1 MASKGSIYVGNLPKT
16 FTENDLRQLF
26 AGTGD
31 IASAVCKEGKSKDGL
46 QMFSYGFVNYV
57 DEASVQ
63 QAISAFAG
71 KVVQGRVLTVR
82 RSERDKKFFAFVRS
96 KRNSSTPVLVIDGH
110 VLTKPQDIAAQFLSS
125 FQKSFTDSLDLPSS
139 PLECHCPIPPLESV
153 EITVGDVYKRLVS
166 LNPSKAPGPDGLYPV
181 LLKETA
187 LVSCGILHHIFSMSL
202 RLGSVPSSWKCAHIT
217 PIFKAGDRSSPEN
230 YRPVALTSIASKLLE
245 SLVVNS
251 IDRHVGLHCPITPL
265 QHGFTRGKS
274 CVTQVLHLTNE
285 WLHSM
290 DGPHSCLV
298 DALFLDFKRAF
309 DKMPHDRLLRKL
321 LLQYNITGN
330 LWLWIKSLMCCRKQ
344 RVMYRGVY
352 SDWAPV
358 TSGVPQGSVLGPTL
372 FNMFIND
379 LPTYLSS
386 KSALFADDAVIYRPI
401 RSPSDCDIL
410 QRSEAGPQKLQGH
423 EEKVT
428 ITHVI
433 DPHTVYVQMINQE
446 ALESFSVIMSSLH
459 DHCQSAPKLTGAPE
473 RNTMYGA
480 IFAEDGAWYRC
491 TVLNHNGGK
500 AQVLYI
506 DYGNSA
512 EVDVN
517 EMVMLSPELSSISP
531 IAKKI
536 RILGVAPQ
544 LTVASS
550 PAAKQAYQYL
560 STLDDDGGV
569 SQKLKVVIAR
579 GVSVLDDGS
588 LPVQLLSSDCDVA
601 ETLNKQFAPEYR
613 SRPEGAVEG
622 RDAGGGGAAGGDG
635 VGGGGGGGGRWTGR
649 ENKGGGDLRGRNPR
663 KVKDNQAAGD
673 TNSESSVQIV
683 ARLHGPLLKDYHENR
698 LQHTNTNHIRKIKNL
713 EDIVEQLRNE
723 KIVLQEQLLD
733 AKVSVTNGR
742 EKENKKTSEKKTSEK
757 YSVALEGRLAPLAHS
772 LRRVKEAR
780 NGFST
785 DPDHENTIL
794 TAIDLAMTSMAGSP
808 VKGQRDVISLIP
820 DSAPVGDRLQEL
832 ESAQQVLQNLDSQEE
847 LPAALL
853 KRNDARH
860 AAVKALN
867 SFLEDVKK
875 LPIDKRIRD
884 IQAMVGKLQTEYS
897 SYLDPSKVLQQEE
910 ESLGDLG
917 CYEQYRA
924 WLAEKQGLVEPLREA
939 TDELRGKWCELLSS
953 MNEYFQF
960 SDGPAP
966 SLVDIDQLRADFLIA
981 METEITMTCHG
992 YVSSLYLEN
1001 GAIGQVKQEQDV
1013 REVEVVSAVV
1023 QALVRGL
1030 KAEEETLHSLMEL
1043 CTQFAATAEQLNPW
1057 LNSRPDVS
1065 GLQAIKKE
1073 IKALRSQLRHK
1084 LADRHDIEEDPECY
1098 EGRSLEELNKEIQA
1112 IQDKLWTS
1120 YQEENKLLREM
1131 AELTTDHFPELPF
1144 LFPGVGISKFLETNG
1159 LVREG
1164 RDLKH
1169 FNLTP
1174 VPNCDKTTVKLAAVN
1189 GAPVA
1194 FLKII
1199 HLPEKD
1205 TLDKIVA
1212 FSAIDVPNFMR
1223 VDAVY
1228 TQPDAN
1234 QLYLQL
1240 PYMEVGNLECALH
1253 AGSIRGISQIVS
1265 VCRDVLEALDGLHRL
1280 GLVHGGVHP
1289 RNILLSMSKE
1299 ADGEKAHVSAKL
1311 AEFDFTRTTTQTAL
1325 KGYAS
1330 ESGIRF
1336 TAPEVNC
1343 GLQATCQSDIFVT
1356 GLLLLWALYP
1366 STKFT
1371 MEQDGTPELTRV
1383 DLPPSLAELLEAM
1396 LSYSP
1401 MKRPLAARV
1410 LEAPFFV
1417 SPPGFNDRQERV
1429 TENVTEEESKEVVQD
1444 SDSGAVTKESPP
1456 KKAKTEEEEEES
1468 NCDSEPPPLEDD
1480 DVDDVGEEDD
1490 VAEMQEADGSD
1501 HQTEA
1506 VNEKDDQPSAK
1517 AEMDDDSSPV

>member
-82 RSERDKKFFAFVRS
+82 RSERDKKSANAGNDNRQWHN
-96 KRNSSTPVLVIDGH
+96 RNGDGTH
-110 VLTKPQDIAAQFLSS
+110 NDA
-125 FQKSFTDSLDLPSS
+125 
-139 PLECHCPIPPLESV
+139 
-153 EITVGDVYKRLVS
+153 
-166 LNPSKAPGPDGLYPV
+166 
-181 LLKETA
+181 
-187 LVSCGILHHIFSMSL
+187 
-202 RLGSVPSSWKCAHIT
+202 
-217 PIFKAGDRSSPEN
+217 
-230 YRPVALTSIASKLLE
+230 
-245 SLVVNS
+245 
-251 IDRHVGLHCPITPL
+251 
-265 QHGFTRGKS
+265 RG
-274 CVTQVLHLTNE
+274 N
-285 WLHSM
+285 
-290 DGPHSCLV
+290 
-298 DALFLDFKRAF
+298 
-309 DKMPHDRLLRKL
+309 DK
-321 LLQYNITGN
+321 G
-330 LWLWIKSLMCCRKQ
+330 
-344 RVMYRGVY
+344 
-352 SDWAPV
+352 
-358 TSGVPQGSVLGPTL
+358 
-372 FNMFIND
+372 
-379 LPTYLSS
+379 
-386 KSALFADDAVIYRPI
+386 
-401 RSPSDCDIL
+401 
-410 QRSEAGPQKLQGH
+410 SEAGPQKLQGH

-473 RNTMYGA
+473 RNTVMYGA

-491 TVLNHNGGK
+491 SVLNHNGGK

-560 STLDDDGGV
+560 SALDDDGGV

-601 ETLNKQFAPEYR
+601 ESLNKQFAPEYR

-622 RDAGGGGAAGGDG
+622 RDAGGGGAAGGGG
-635 VGGGGGGGGRWTGR
+635 VGGGGGGGGGGRWTGR
-649 ENKGGGDLRGRNPR
+649 ENKGGGDLRGRNHR

-698 LQHTNTNHIRKIKNL
+698 LQHTNTNQIRKIKNL

-733 AKVSVTNGR
+733 AKTKAQR
-742 EKENKKTSEKKTSEK
+742 EADFMSQELNQ
-757 YSVALEGRLAPLAHS
+757 ALEGRLAPLAHS

-785 DPDHENTIL
+785 DPEHEDTIL

-1023 QALVRGL
+1023 EALVRGL

-1240 PYMEVGNLECALH
+1240 PYMEVGNLECALR
-1253 AGSIRGISQIVS
+1253 AGSIHGISQIVS

-1371 MEQDGTPELTRV
+1371 MEQDGTPELAGV

-1417 SPPGFNDRQERV
+1417 SPPEFNDRQV
-1429 TENVTEEESKEVVQD
+1429 EEEMEEK
-1444 SDSGAVTKESPP
+1444 G
-1456 KKAKTEEEEEES
+1456 EEEK
-1468 NCDSEPPPLEDD
+1468 
-1480 DVDDVGEEDD
+1480 
-1490 VAEMQEADGSD
+1490 
-1501 HQTEA
+1501 
-1506 VNEKDDQPSAK
+1506 EK
-1517 AEMDDDSSPV
+1517 E